1 MTELPKAYD
10 FKEYE
15 QKIYQEWE
23 NNGYFKPRND
33 PNLPGHDPDQKPF
46 VIVIPPPNVT
56 GALHLGHPMFV
67 TTEDIMIRYH
77 RMKGEPTLWVPG
89 TDHAGIATQL
99 QVENLLRKEGTSRQA
114 LGRDAFEQRVWQ
126 WKEKYGGEIIN
137 QLRRLGA
144 SCDWERERF
153 TLDEGLSRAVREAF
167 VRLYEEG
174 LVYQGPRMINW
185 SPGLQTAVSDLEV
198 EYSEEQGKLYYFKY
212 MLADGSG
219 EYLPVATTRPETI
232 PGDTGVA
239 VHPDVPRYQ
248 KFIGKK
254 VLVPILGREIPVI
267 ADEYVSREF
276 GTGALKITPGH
287 DPHDYEIGSR
297 HHLEL
302 INIMNKD
309 ATLNENAGKYAGMER
324 FAARKAIWADMDEA
338 GLVLKEEPYLMNV
351 PRSQRGGE
359 IVEPLVST
367 QWFVKMDRLAG
378 LAAASVRKG
387 EIQFVPERFT
397 KVFLSW
403 MDNIQDWCISRQLWW
418 GHRIPVW
425 TCENCHEVIVSRED
439 PTACPKCG
447 SQALKQDPDVL
458 DTWFSSGLWPFSVF
472 GWPEET
478 PDFKYFYPTS
488 MMETG
493 YDIIFFWV
501 ARMVMDGLFFT
512 GKAPFHTVYLHGM
525 VRDDKGQ
532 KMSKTKNNV
541 IDPLVLMNEYGTDA
555 LRLTLVVGSSP
566 GNDQNVGVK
575 KVEANRNF
583 ANKVWNIGRFVV
595 NAVNRVET
603 AAKNEP
609 QWTLADSW
617 IWTRTRQTVNN
628 VNTLFESC
636 QFGEAGR
643 QVYEFL
649 WNDFADWYL
658 EASKRQLNQGG
669 DRGAYT
675 AMVLADVLDLMLR
688 LLHPFTPFVTEAL
701 WGYLKEACQSSN
713 KVYTPQQGW
722 ADHLIVAEWPEKMP
736 NQDWEETA
744 IKEFELIQEVV
755 RSIRNLR
762 SEYKVEP
769 NKAIS
774 ACFVSKDRAEF
785 LEQNKNLL
793 VDLAGLD
800 EGGLQIFREKPE
812 TEGLT
817 VLVVEDIEIYL
828 DLTTA
833 GENEQDRERLEKELA
848 EAESQ
853 IARLEK
859 LLASPFAQKAP
870 QKVVEAEREKLA
882 GYQSSAEKL
891 RERLGK

>member
-1 MTELPKAYD
+1 
-10 FKEYE
+10 
-15 QKIYQEWE
+15 
-23 NNGYFKPRND
+23 
-33 PNLPGHDPDQKPF
+33 
-46 VIVIPPPNVT
+46 
-56 GALHLGHPMFV
+56 
-67 TTEDIMIRYH
+67 
-77 RMKGEPTLWVPG
+77 
-89 TDHAGIATQL
+89 
-99 QVENLLRKEGTSRQA
+99 
-114 LGRDAFEQRVWQ
+114 
-126 WKEKYGGEIIN
+126 
-137 QLRRLGA
+137 
-144 SCDWERERF
+144 
-153 TLDEGLSRAVREAF
+153 
-167 VRLYEEG
+167 
-174 LVYQGPRMINW
+174 
-185 SPGLQTAVSDLEV
+185 
-198 EYSEEQGKLYYFKY
+198 
-212 MLADGSG
+212 
-219 EYLPVATTRPETI
+219 
-232 PGDTGVA
+232 
-239 VHPDVPRYQ
+239 
-248 KFIGKK
+248 
-254 VLVPILGREIPVI
+254 
-267 ADEYVSREF
+267 
-276 GTGALKITPGH
+276 
-287 DPHDYEIGSR
+287 
-297 HHLEL
+297 
-302 INIMNKD
+302 
-309 ATLNENAGKYAGMER
+309 
-324 FAARKAIWADMDEA
+324 
-338 GLVLKEEPYLMNV
+338 
-351 PRSQRGGE
+351 
-359 IVEPLVST
+359 
-367 QWFVKMDRLAG
+367 
-378 LAAASVRKG
+378 
-387 EIQFVPERFT
+387 
-397 KVFLSW
+397 
-403 MDNIQDWCISRQLWW
+403 
-418 GHRIPVW
+418 
-425 TCENCHEVIVSRED
+425 
-439 PTACPKCG
+439 
-447 SQALKQDPDVL
+447 
-458 DTWFSSGLWPFSVF
+458 
-472 GWPEET
+472 
-478 PDFKYFYPTS
+478 
-488 MMETG
+488 
-493 YDIIFFWV
+493 
-501 ARMVMDGLFFT
+501 
-512 GKAPFHTVYLHGM
+512 
-525 VRDDKGQ
+525 
-532 KMSKTKNNV
+532 
-541 IDPLVLMNEYGTDA
+541 
-555 LRLTLVVGSSP
+555 
-566 GNDQNVGVK
+566 
-575 KVEANRNF
+575 
-583 ANKVWNIGRFVV
+583 
-595 NAVNRVET
+595 
-603 AAKNEP
+603 
-609 QWTLADSW
+609 LADSW
-617 IWTRTRQTVNN
+617 IWARTRQTVNN
-628 VNTLFESC
+628 VNALFESC

-774 ACFVSKDRAEF
+774 ACFVSEDRAEF